1 MESDGEIVM
10 RYPMLRNAWL
20 TIGAI
25 SAAAMAALAQPPAPS
40 PEGRRAPQ
48 PQAIQQVKPGLF
60 MITGAG
66 ANTTVRVTSEG
77 LIVVDGKLAG
87 QANYDALM
95 ALIKGASDQPV
106 KYLIITHHHAD
117 HSGNNQRFLDAGA
130 QVVAHEDLKKYLAT
144 YTVNPKPAPPSITYP
159 GAEDTLTLG
168 GVKVE
173 LHHFGRAHTGGDTVV
188 YFPDLKVV
196 DVSDVVTTGKTGPLI
211 DYAGGGSAT
220 DWTNVLAGILALDF
234 DAAIPGNGDV
244 LTKADVQAYK
254 TKFDTVI
261 ARARELVRQGV
272 PADQLLAQIK
282 TDDIGWAPRI
292 PKVDAFYAELS
303 ESK

>member
-1 MESDGEIVM
+1 
-10 RYPMLRNAWL
+10 
-20 TIGAI
+20 
-25 SAAAMAALAQPPAPS
+25 
-40 PEGRRAPQ
+40 
-48 PQAIQQVKPGLF
+48 

-66 ANTTVRVTSEG
+66 GNTTVRVTSQG
-77 LIVVDGKLAG
+77 LIVVDGKLPS

-95 ALIKGASDQPV
+95 ALIKGVSDQPI
-106 KYLIITHHHAD
+106 KYLIVTHHHAD
-117 HSGNNQRFLDAGA
+117 HTGNNQRFLDAGV
-130 QVVAHEDLKKYLAT
+130 QIVAHENLKKNLVT
-144 YTVNPKPAPPSITYP
+144 YAVDPKPAPPSMTYP
-159 GAEDTLTLG
+159 GAEYTLSLG
-168 GVKVE
+168 DVKVE
-173 LHHFGRAHTGGDTVV
+173 LHHFGRAHTSGDTVV

-196 DVSDVVTTGKTGPLI
+196 AVSDVVTTGKTGPLI

-220 DWTNVLAGILALDF
+220 DWTNVLAGILKLDF

-261 ARARELVRQGV
+261 ARARELVRMGV
-272 PADQLLAQIK
+272 PQDQLLMQLK
-282 TDDIGWAPRI
+282 TDDIGWAPRV